1 MRKLV
6 PVLLLS
12 LLATPAAAQQ
22 INLQSTL
29 ERLAAKTANKTE
41 VNLDASMLKLASQ
54 FLSDGDK
61 DEAGAKKLVE
71 SLKGVYVRVFEFD
84 KPGAYA
90 PGDLDPL
97 RGQLKGRWGQ
107 IVSMHEKD
115 ETVEV
120 WMHQEG
126 DNTTGMMVIS
136 MEPQEVTVVNLVGM
150 IRPAD
155 LAALSGQ
162 FGIPT
167 IETKKD

>member
-90 PGDLDPL
+90 PGAPVPCASSAACEF
-97 RGQLKGRWGQ
+97 GR
-107 IVSMHEKD
+107 
-115 ETVEV
+115 TR
-120 WMHQEG
+120 
-126 DNTTGMMVIS
+126 T
-136 MEPQEVTVVNLVGM
+136 
-150 IRPAD
+150 RPECG
-155 LAALSGQ
+155 SR
-162 FGIPT
+162 
-167 IETKKD
+167 